1 MDQTAR
7 TRTPVRGAGERGL
20 EPVFAVEP
28 LIDCLDNLKALI
40 PSNWAELGVQRDN
53 PPDPNWEFFLRSDA
67 AGTLLFYTVRP
78 LGVQRRADN
87 SVIGLLGYAAFTV
100 AKNPMYQTR
109 TWAWSIL
116 LWLDPRYRKLGFGR
130 RFQQFW
136 DADLRARGVYVV
148 SIGVNV
154 LVDDLM
160 YMLKTDGYVTTTCG
174 MDKRL

>member
-1 MDQTAR
+1 MKHRSLGPTTAG
-7 TRTPVRGAGERGL
+7 VL
-20 EPVFAVEP
+20 QPVFTVEP
-28 LIDCLDNLKALI
+28 LVGALEELKALI
-40 PSNWAELGVQRDN
+40 PANWAELGVQRDN
-53 PPDPNWEFFLRSDA
+53 PPDPNWDFFLRSDA
-67 AGTLLFYTVRP
+67 AGGLLFYTTR
-78 LGVQRRADN
+78 LGGDL
-87 SVIGLLGYAAFTV
+87 IGYAPFTV
-100 AKNPMYQTR
+100 AKNPMYRTK

-154 LVDDLM
+154 FVPDLM
-160 YMLKTDGYVTTTCG
+160 YMLKDDGYVTTTCG

>member
-20 EPVFAVEP
+20 EPIFAVEP
-28 LIDCLDNLKALI
+28 LADAMDELEALI
-40 PSNWAELGVQRDN
+40 PANWAELGVQRDN
-53 PPDPNWEFFLRSDA
+53 PPDPNWGIFLKMDK
-67 AGTLLFYTVRP
+67 AGSLLFYAAR
-78 LGVQRRADN
+78 LDGEL
-87 SVIGLLGYAAFTV
+87 IGYAPFTV

-160 YMLKTDGYVTTTCG
+160 YMLKGDGYVTTTCG